1 MPKFPDDRR
10 CARAGC
16 SATAVCTLTYEYDSR
31 TAWLGDLSE
40 DRLPAGYDLCLEHAE
55 RMSVPK
61 GWDRVDRRSS
71 TTPLFVA
78 RRIEAV

>member
-10 CARAGC
+10 CTRAGC
-16 SATAVCTLTYEYDSR
+16 SATAVCTLTFEYDAR

-40 DRLPAGYDLCLEHAE
+40 EPLPSGYDLCLEHAE
-55 RMSVPK
+55 RTSVPL

-71 TTPLFVA
+71 TPPLFVA